1 MTSKQNIFP
10 QKRPLAGKTE
20 HTSKLNPLYLVLW
33 SFLPILLFIIADSF
47 WGLEWGL
54 IVGIATGLI
63 EFIYSL
69 AKEKR
74 VEKFILA
81 DVGLLILMGIISYF
95 LDNPIFIKLKPA
107 ILEFMLLIIILISI
121 FSPYNIVW
129 LMMSRMTRYIKSDL
143 IKPQFNQM
151 MKFIALLLIVH
162 IVLTSF
168 SAFYSNK
175 VIYAFISG
183 PLLYILTGIFLLFY
197 WIAKKY
203 FKYKSIPAKEFLDI
217 IGDNGKIIGQAS
229 RDQVHRNPNLLH
241 PAVHMHIYNS
251 NGEILLQKRSDSKD
265 MFPGK
270 WDTAVGGHVIS
281 GELPDNAI
289 LREAKEELGLEDII
303 PERYMI
309 YRYQDD
315 TQSELMHVYLINL
328 DREYKPDDNEI
339 SEIAFFKYEEIL
351 ELKKTEEITPTAFI
365 ELSHIF
371 ENTDLKSFIKKEK
384 SKKKKK

>member
-1 MTSKQNIFP
+1 MTSKQKIYP
-10 QKRPLAGKTE
+10 QKRPLAGNMD
-20 HTSKLNPLYLVLW
+20 HASKLNPLYMVIW

-69 AKEKR
+69 VKEKK

-107 ILEFMLLIIILISI
+107 ILEFILLIIILISL
-121 FSPYNIVW
+121 FTPYNIVW

-143 IKPQFNQM
+143 IKSQFNQM
-151 MKFIALLLIVH
+151 MKITSLILVIH
-162 IVLTSF
+162 IILTSL
-168 SAFYSNK
+168 SAYYFNK
-175 VIYAFISG
+175 LIYAFISG
-183 PLLYILTGIFLLFY
+183 PSLYILTGIFLIFY

-203 FKYKSIPAKEFLDI
+203 LKYKSIPAKEFLDI
-217 IGDNGKIIGQAS
+217 IGDNGKIVGQAS
-229 RDQVHRNPNLLH
+229 REQVHRNPNLLH
-241 PAVHMHIYNS
+241 PSVHMHIFNS
-251 NGEILLQKRSDSKD
+251 NGEILLQKRSETKD
-265 MFPGK
+265 IFPGK

-289 LREAKEELGLEDII
+289 LREAREELGIENII

-309 YRYQDD
+309 YKYQDD
-315 TQSELMHVYLINL
+315 YQSELMHVYLINL
-328 DREYKPDDNEI
+328 DREYKPDNNEI
-339 SEIAFFKYEEIL
+339 SEIRFFKFEEIL
-351 ELKKTEEITPTAFI
+351 ELKKNEEITPTAFL

-371 ENTDLKSFIKKEK
+371 ENTNLKSFIKKEK